1 MSNLEL
7 YTAISKLDDAAK
19 AEVKDFADFL
29 LEKSKKIKK
38 KKHPKAGFMKGK
50 IKMLPGFDD
59 PLEDFKE
66 YIN

>member
-29 LEKSKKIKK
+29 LEKSKKAKK
-38 KKHPKAGFMKGK
+38 KKHPKAGCMKGTF
-50 IKMLPGFDD
+50 KMLPGFDD

-66 YIN
+66 YM